1 MINEIGWLIFSLGI
15 CFVILYCLSAIL
27 YFYHFFGTN
36 ENEMIEY
43 YKRNWKNRKKLTRK
57 RNEKECK

>member
-1 MINEIGWLIFSLGI
+1 MINEIGWLIFFLGI
-15 CFVILYCLSAIL
+15 CFAILYCLSAIL

-43 YKRNWKNRKKLTRK
+43 YKRNWKNRKK
-57 RNEKECK
+57 